1 MKEQL
6 VKYERLQ
13 KEAEQAAKQAQLNR
27 MKLTNFFT
35 DKQKP
40 SAPANPWTKQ

>member
-1 MKEQL
+1 MKEQQ
-6 VKYERLQ
+6 RLQ
-13 KEAEQAAKQAQLNR
+13 KEAQLNR

-40 SAPANPWTKQ
+40 AIQAHAWTSPVGKYQPVKN